1 MNSPTDRPRDGHS
14 SDENSSTHHSS
25 EQHWIAQHSRP
36 VIFLIL
42 TFGLLGAYLAFTIP
56 VSVFPETNF
65 PRVLI
70 AVDNGVMPIDQMTVT
85 VTRPIEEA
93 VNSVP
98 GLLTVRSITSR
109 GSAEVDLYFR
119 WDVDMFQTLQYVNAA
134 ISRVQAELPASAK
147 IEAHRLTFAAFPVI
161 GYSMTSDSMPQT
173 KLWEMA
179 TYEMKPRLNRLDGV
193 STVIVQGGQEPEF
206 QITPDPAK
214 LLAASVTVSDI
225 LDAVR
230 RTNLVD
236 SPGLLER
243 NHQLYLGLVNG
254 QVKTPE
260 EIANAVI
267 KNTPAGIPVR
277 IGDISTVAADVKPVY
292 TVVTAN
298 GKPAVL
304 LNINRQPDGN
314 TVQVAQEVHDEID
327 RLRKTLPPGVQIQ
340 PFYDQSI
347 IVGDSIKS
355 VRDAI
360 LLGLILASI
369 ILVVFLRDWGT
380 SLVAGLVIPVTV
392 MVTFIALKV
401 MGQTFNLM
409 TLGGLAAAVG
419 LVIDDAI
426 VVVENIVLH
435 RDSGQGRLEAIR
447 SALKEITVPL
457 IGSTIT
463 PVVVFIPLIVITGV
477 TGVFFRAL
485 AVTMT
490 VSLLTSLALAV
501 TWTPTLSQYFIKGK
515 REKDGHPSSESEAA
529 PGSSAPPE
537 NRQEADSEKNE
548 KEDAMKLL
556 AAEEKH
562 LSGFFLRVVNFHER
576 WLRRALERPL
586 LLIIFSVALIGASY
600 LCYTFSGSDL
610 LPEMDEGGFTI
621 DYIMPAGSSLAETN
635 RVVSHVEAMLREVP
649 EVEST
654 SRRTGLQLGLAAVTE
669 ANTGD
674 ILVKLKAKRKRT
686 IDDIMSDI
694 RADIKQQEPAL
705 DVDFIQVLQDMIG
718 DLTSAP
724 QPIEIKL
731 FSQDPK
737 QLEAWAPKVADAIGK
752 IKGVVDILNGIDN
765 TISGPAVTFQVD
777 TSVAARA
784 GFTAEEVALDAAAI
798 LEGEPAPTPVVTN
811 DRAYPLRVRFPAA
824 NRASLEAMRDTLLVS
839 SSGHTATLGAL
850 SSVVESPGQT
860 EVRRENLQRDVAV
873 TARLEG
879 RSLGSGMAD
888 VQKVIAGLHIP
899 PSIRVEYGGTYAE
912 QQRSFHDLV
921 IVLILAVLLLFI
933 VLLFEFGTFAAPIAI
948 LSSALLSTSGVFIA
962 LLITRTTFNISSFMG
977 MIMVIGIVAK
987 NGILLLDADQKMRAL
1002 GFDTE
1007 KAMLQA
1013 ARRRL
1018 RPIVMTALATIAGM
1032 LPLAFAIGAG
1042 SQMLQPL
1049 AIAVIGG
1056 VLISMVLSLIITPAV
1071 HFYLSGKGESAVAP
1085 VPASE

>member
-1 MNSPTDRPRDGHS
+1 M
-14 SDENSSTHHSS
+14 
-25 EQHWIAQHSRP
+25 
-36 VIFLIL
+36 LI
-42 TFGLLGAYLAFTIP
+42 G
-56 VSVFPETNF
+56 
-65 PRVLI
+65 
-70 AVDNGVMPIDQMTVT
+70 VDNGVMPIDQMMVT

-98 GLLTVRSITSR
+98 GLASIRSVTSR
-109 GSAEVDLYFR
+109 GSAEVDLYFS

-134 ISRVQAELPASAK
+134 ISRVQPELPSTAK
-147 IEAHRLTFAAFPVI
+147 VEAHRLTFAAFPVI
-161 GYSMTSDSMPQT
+161 GYSLTSDTTSQT
-173 KLWEMA
+173 SLWEMA

-206 QITPDPAK
+206 LVTPDPAK
-214 LLAASVTVSDI
+214 LLLTSITVTDI

-243 NHQLYLGLVNG
+243 NHQLFLGLVNG
-254 QVKTPE
+254 QVRSVAD
-260 EIANAVI
+260 IRDAVV
-267 KNTPAGIPVR
+267 KSNPSGVPVR
-277 IGDISTVAADVKPVY
+277 IGDIAEVSTGVKPIY

-314 TVQVAQEVHDEID
+314 TVQVANEVHDEIE
-327 RLRKTLPPGVQIQ
+327 RIRKTLPPGINIQ

-347 IVGDSIKS
+347 IVNESIKS

-380 SLVAGLVIPVTV
+380 SLVAALVIPVTV
-392 MVTFIALKV
+392 LSTFIALKI

-435 RDSGQGRLEAIR
+435 RDLGQSRLGAIQ

-457 IGSTIT
+457 VGSTIT
-463 PVVVFIPLIVITGV
+463 PIVVFVPLISITGV

-485 AVTMT
+485 AITMSI
-490 VSLLTSLALAV
+490 SLLTSLALALS
-501 TWTPTLSQYFIKGK
+501 WTPILSQWFIKRGAVT
-515 REKDGHPSSESEAA
+515 SESNSGEK
-529 PGSSAPPE
+529 SV
-537 NRQEADSEKNE
+537 EADATEDP
-548 KEDAMKLL
+548 DAMA

-562 LSGFFLRVVNFHER
+562 LSGFFLRIVNFHGV
-576 WLRRALERPL
+576 WLRRALERPWL
-586 LLIIFSVALIGASY
+586 LVISGAALVLLSY
-600 LCYTFSGSDL
+600 VCYSFSGSDL
-610 LPEMDEGGFTI
+610 LPEMDEGGFVV

-635 RVVSHVEAMLREVP
+635 RVVGHVEQMLREVP

-674 ILVKLKAKRKRT
+674 ILVKLKDKRSRG
-686 IDDIMSDI
+686 IDEIIADV
-694 RADIKQQEPAL
+694 RADIKNAEPGL
-705 DVDFIQVLQDMIG
+705 DVEFIQVLQDMIG

-724 QPIEIKL
+724 EPIQIKL

-737 QLEAWAPKVADAIGK
+737 QLEEWAPKVAESISK
-752 IKGVVDILNGIDN
+752 IKGVVDVLDGIDN
-765 TISGPAVTFQVD
+765 AISGPAVTFQVD
-777 TSVAARA
+777 PSIAARA
-784 GFTAEEVALDAAAI
+784 GFSVEEVALDASAI

-811 DRAYPLRVRFPAA
+811 DRAYLLRVRFPAA
-824 NRASLEAMRDTLLVS
+824 NRASLEAMKDTLLVS
-839 SSGHTATLGAL
+839 GTGHTATLGTLATI
-850 SSVVESPGQT
+850 VENPGQT
-860 EVRRENLQRDVAV
+860 EIRRENLQRDVAV

-879 RSLGSGMAD
+879 RSLGSGMSD
-888 VQKVIAGLHIP
+888 VQKAIKDLRIP
-899 PSIRVEYGGTYAE
+899 SSIRVEYGGTYAE

-921 IVLILAVLLLFI
+921 LVLVFAVLLLFM
-933 VLLFEFGTFAAPIAI
+933 VLLFEFGTFAAPAAI
-948 LSSALLSTSGVFIA
+948 LASALLSTSGVFIA

-977 MIMVIGIVAK
+977 LIMVIGIVAK
-987 NGILLLDADQKMRAL
+987 NGILLLDADQRLRHTGMSA
-1002 GFDTE
+1002 E
-1007 KAMLQA
+1007 EAMLQA

-1032 LPLAFAIGAG
+1032 LPLAFALGAG

-1056 VLISMVLSLIITPAV
+1056 VTISMVLSLVITPAA
-1071 HFYLSGKGESAVAP
+1071 HFYLSDKDGPKTGAATQE
-1085 VPASE
+1085 

>member
-1 MNSPTDRPRDGHS
+1 VNSPKVGH
-14 SDENSSTHHSS
+14 ETK
-25 EQHWIAQHSRP
+25 QHWIGQHSRP
-36 VIFLIL
+36 VIFVIL
-42 TFGLLGAYLAFTIP
+42 TLGLLGAYLAITIP
-56 VSVFPETNF
+56 VSVFPSTDF

-70 AVDNGVMPIDQMTVT
+70 AVDNGVMPIDQMMVT
-85 VTRPIEEA
+85 ITRPLEEA

-109 GSAEVDLYFR
+109 GSAEIDLYFR

-134 ISRVQAELPASAK
+134 ISRVQAELPSTAK
-147 IEAHRLTFAAFPVI
+147 IEAHRLTFAAFPII
-161 GYSMTSDSMPQT
+161 GYSLTSDTMPQT

-179 TYEMKPRLNRLDGV
+179 TYEMKPRLNRLEGV

-206 QITPDPAK
+206 HITPDPAK
-214 LLAASVTVSDI
+214 LLTAGVTVSDI
-225 LDAVR
+225 LDSVR

-254 QVKTPE
+254 QVRTPE
-260 EIANAVI
+260 EIANAVV

-277 IGDISTVAADVKPVY
+277 IGDIATVAAGVKPVY

-314 TVQVAQEVHDEID
+314 TVEVAREVHDEIE
-327 RLRKTLPPGVQIQ
+327 RIRKTLPPGIQIQ

-347 IVGDSIKS
+347 IVGESIKS

-380 SLVAGLVIPVTV
+380 SLVAGLVIPVTI
-392 MVTFIALKV
+392 MVTFIVLK
-401 MGQTFNLM
+401 MLGQTFNLM

-435 RDSGQGRLEAIR
+435 RDAGQGRLQSIA
-447 SALKEITVPL
+447 SALKEITIPL

-501 TWTPTLSQYFIKGK
+501 TWTPTLSQYFIKG
-515 REKDGHPSSESEAA
+515 RHGKDDHRSEPEAPHPS
-529 PGSSAPPE
+529 PSSAE
-537 NRQEADSEKNE
+537 NRASENGE
-548 KEDAMKLL
+548 DEDAMKLL

-576 WLRRALERPL
+576 WLRQALEKPRL
-586 LLIIFSVALIGASY
+586 LLIFSVALIAVSY
-600 LCYTFSGSDL
+600 VCYHFADSGL
-610 LPEMDEGGFTI
+610 LPEMDEGGFVI

-635 RVVSHVEAMLREVP
+635 RVVSHVEQMLRELP

-674 ILVKLKAKRKRT
+674 ILVKLKAKRDR
-686 IDDIMSDI
+686 DIEEIIADV
-694 RADIKQQEPAL
+694 RADIKKQEPAL

-731 FSQDPK
+731 FSQNPK
-737 QLEAWAPKVADAIGK
+737 QLEEWAPKVADAIGK
-752 IKGVVDILNGIDN
+752 IDGVVDLLNGIDN

-777 TSVAARA
+777 PSVAARA
-784 GFTAEEVALDAAAI
+784 GFTAEEVALDASAI
-798 LEGEPAPTPVVTN
+798 LEGEPAPTPVVAN
-811 DRAYPLRVRFPAA
+811 DRAYTLRVRFPAS

-839 SSGHTATLGAL
+839 STGHTATLGAL
-850 SSVVESPGQT
+850 ANVVEVPGQT
-860 EVRRENLQRDVAV
+860 EIRRENLQRDVAV

-879 RSLGSGMAD
+879 RGLGSGMAD
-888 VQKVIAGLHIP
+888 VQRVVAGLHMP
-899 PSIRVEYGGTYAE
+899 SSIRVEYGGTYAE

-921 IVLILAVLLLFI
+921 IVLILAILLLFI

-987 NGILLLDADQKMRAL
+987 NGILLLDADQKMSAL
-1002 GFDTE
+1002 GLPAD
-1007 KAMLQA
+1007 KAILQA
-1013 ARRRL
+1013 GRRRL
-1018 RPIVMTALATIAGM
+1018 RPIVMTALATVAGM

-1049 AIAVIGG
+1049 AISVIGG

-1071 HFYLSGKGESAVAP
+1071 HYYLSRKNGSHAGEP
-1085 VPASE
+1085 LPAAE

>member
-1 MNSPTDRPRDGHS
+1 MNSP
-14 SDENSSTHHSS
+14 ENGNKS
-25 EQHWIAQHSRP
+25 QYWVAQHSRP

-42 TFGLLGAYLAFTIP
+42 TLALLGAYLAFTIP
-56 VSVFPETNF
+56 VSVFPSTDF
-65 PRVLI
+65 PRVLV
-70 AVDNGVMPIDQMTVT
+70 AVDNGVMPIDQMMVT
-85 VTRPIEEA
+85 ITRPLEEA

-109 GSAEVDLYFR
+109 GSAEIDLYFR

-134 ISRVQAELPASAK
+134 ISRVQPELPATAK
-147 IEAHRLTFAAFPVI
+147 IEAHRLTFAAFPI
-161 GYSMTSDSMPQT
+161 IAYSLTSETMPQT

-179 TYEMKPRLNRLDGV
+179 TYEMKPRLNRLEGV

-214 LLAASVTVSDI
+214 LLTASVTVSDI

-254 QVKTPE
+254 QVHTPQ

-277 IGDISTVAADVKPVY
+277 IGDIATVAPSVRPVY

-314 TVQVAQEVHDEID
+314 TVQVAQEVHDEIESIK
-327 RLRKTLPPGVQIQ
+327 KTLPPGIRIE

-347 IVGDSIKS
+347 IVEGSIKS

-369 ILVVFLRDWGT
+369 ILVLFLRDWGT

-392 MVTFIALKV
+392 MVTFIALKL
-401 MGQTFNLM
+401 MGESFNLM
-409 TLGGLAAAVG
+409 TLGGMAAAVG

-435 RDSGQGRLEAIR
+435 RDLGQSRIEAIR
-447 SALKEITVPL
+447 SALKEITIPL
-457 IGSTIT
+457 VGSTIT

-477 TGVFFRAL
+477 YGVFFRAL

-490 VSLLTSLALAV
+490 VSLLTSLGLAV
-501 TWTPTLSQYFIKGK
+501 TWTPNLSQYFIKGK
-515 REKDGHPSSESEAA
+515 NEKNGMPA
-529 PGSSAPPE
+529 PGEATTTE
-537 NRQEADSEKNE
+537 GQEVAGSDE
-548 KEDAMKLL
+548 ATKLL

-586 LLIIFSVALIGASY
+586 LLVVFSGALIVVSFV
-600 LCYTFSGSDL
+600 CFQFTDTDL
-610 LPEMDEGGFTI
+610 LPEMDEGGFVI

-635 RVVSHVEAMLREVP
+635 RVVGHVEAMLREVP

-654 SRRTGLQLGLAAVTE
+654 SRRTGLQLGLASVTE

-674 ILVKLKAKRKRT
+674 ILVKLKAKRDR
-686 IDDIMSDI
+686 DIEEIISDV
-694 RADIKQQEPAL
+694 RADIKKQEPAL
-705 DVDFIQVLQDMIG
+705 DVEFIQVLQDMIG

-724 QPIEIKL
+724 EPIQIKL

-737 QLEAWAPKVADAIGK
+737 QLEEWAPKVADAIGK
-752 IKGVVDILNGIDN
+752 IHGVVDILNGIDN
-765 TISGPAVTFQVD
+765 TISGPAVTFQVEP
-777 TSVAARA
+777 SVAARA
-784 GFTAEEVALDAAAI
+784 GFTAEEVALDASAI
-798 LEGEPAPTPVVTN
+798 LEGEPAPTPVIVN
-811 DRAYPLRVRFPAA
+811 DRAYTLRVRFPAV

-839 SSGHTATLGAL
+839 GTGHTATLGAL
-850 SSVVESPGQT
+850 ASIVETPGQT
-860 EVRRENLQRDVAV
+860 EIRRENLLRDVAI

-879 RSLGSGMAD
+879 RGLGSGMAD
-888 VQKVIAGLHIP
+888 VQKTVAGLHL
-899 PSIRVEYGGTYAE
+899 PSNIRVVYGGQYEE
-912 QQRSFHDLV
+912 QQRNFHGFV
-921 IVLILAVLLLFI
+921 IVLILAILLLFI
-933 VLLFEFGTFAAPIAI
+933 VLLFEFGSFGAPIAI

-987 NGILLLDADQKMRAL
+987 NGILLLDADQKMRSL
-1002 GFDTE
+1002 GE
-1007 KAMLQA
+1007 PAERAMLLA

-1018 RPIVMTALATIAGM
+1018 RPIVMTALATVAGM

-1071 HFYLSGKGESAVAP
+1071 YFYLGEKKEAQELP
-1085 VPASE
+1085 PAAG

>member
-1 MNSPTDRPRDGHS
+1 MNHKK
-14 SDENSSTHHSS
+14 S
-25 EQHWIAQHSRP
+25 EHWVARHSRP
-36 VIFLIL
+36 MIFLIL
-42 TFGLLGAYLAFTIP
+42 TLALLGGYLAFTIP
-56 VSVFPETNF
+56 VSVFPNTNF

-70 AVDNGVMPIDQMTVT
+70 AVDNGVMPIDQMMVT

-119 WDVDMFQTLQYVNAA
+119 WDLDMFQTLQYVNAA
-134 ISRVQAELPASAK
+134 LSRVQPELPPTAK
-147 IEAHRLTFAAFPVI
+147 VEAHRMTFASFPI
-161 GYSMTSDSMPQT
+161 LGYSVTSATVPQT
-173 KLWEMA
+173 RLWEMA

-193 STVIVQGGQEPEF
+193 ATVIIQGGQEPEF

-214 LLAASVTVSDI
+214 LLAASVTVTDI

-243 NHQLYLGLVNG
+243 NHQLFLGLING
-254 QVKTPE
+254 QVQTPE
-260 EIANAVI
+260 QIAGTVI
-267 KNTPAGIPVR
+267 KNTPGGIPVR
-277 IGDISTVAADVKPVY
+277 IGDVAAVSPNVKPVY

-314 TVQVAQEVHDEID
+314 TVQVADEVHTEIE
-327 RLRKTLPPGVQIQ
+327 RIRKTMPPGVDIQ
-340 PFYDQSI
+340 PFYDQSV
-347 IVGDSIKS
+347 IVSESIKS

-360 LLGLILASI
+360 LLGLVLASI

-401 MGQTFNLM
+401 MGQTFDLM

-435 RDSGQGRLEAIR
+435 RDAGQGRLEAIE
-447 SALKEITVPL
+447 SALREITAPL

-463 PVVVFIPLIVITGV
+463 PVVVFIPLIAITGV

-485 AVTMT
+485 AVTMS
-490 VSLLTSLALAV
+490 VALLTSLVLAV
-501 TWTPTLSQYFIKGK
+501 TWTPNLSQYFIRGK
-515 REKDGHPSSESEAA
+515 REKKDGESTSSDGEEPASEIKDTPA
-529 PGSSAPPE
+529 GGVSE
-537 NRQEADSEKNE
+537 NQTEADTVQR
-548 KEDAMKLL
+548 LL
-556 AAEEKH
+556 AAEEAH

-576 WLRRALERPL
+576 WLRRALQRPVL
-586 LLIIFSVALIGASY
+586 LVIFSLVLVAVSY
-600 LCYTFSGSDL
+600 VCYHFSGSDL
-610 LPEMDEGGFTI
+610 LPAMDEGGFVL

-635 RVVSHVEAMLREVP
+635 RVVGHVEQILRDTP

-674 ILVKLKAKRKRT
+674 VLVKLKSKRDRDVEEVMADVRAK
-686 IDDIMSDI
+686 
-694 RADIKQQEPAL
+694 IKQQEPAL
-705 DVDFIQVLQDMIG
+705 DMDFIQVLQDMIG

-724 QPIEIKL
+724 EPIQIKL
-731 FSQDPK
+731 FSEDPK
-737 QLEAWAPKVADAIGK
+737 QLADWAPKVADAIQK
-752 IKGVVDILNGIDN
+752 VNGVVDVLNGIDN

-777 TSVAARA
+777 PSVAARA
-784 GFTAEEVALDAAAI
+784 GFTAEEIAVDASAI

-811 DRAYPLRVRFPAA
+811 GRAYTLRVRFPEA
-824 NRASLEAMRDTLLVS
+824 NRASLEAMRDTLLIS
-839 SSGHTATLGAL
+839 SNGHTATLGAL
-850 SSVVESPGQT
+850 ATVVETPGQT
-860 EVRRENLQRDVAV
+860 EIRRENLQRQVAV

-879 RSLGSGMAD
+879 TNLGSGIAA
-888 VQKVIAGLHIP
+888 VQKAVNALHL
-899 PSIRVEYGGTYAE
+899 PSNIRIEYGGTYEE

-921 IVLILAVLLLFI
+921 VVLILAVLLLFI
-933 VLLFEFGTFAAPIAI
+933 VLLFEFGTFAAPVAI

-987 NGILLLDADQKMRAL
+987 NGILLLDADQRMAAA
-1002 GFDTE
+1002 GMNAED
-1007 KAMLQA
+1007 AILQA
-1013 ARRRL
+1013 GRRRL
-1018 RPIVMTALATIAGM
+1018 RPIVMTALATVAGM

-1071 HFYLSGKGESAVAP
+1071 HFYLGERHS
-1085 VPASE
+1085 S

>member
-1 MNSPTDRPRDGHS
+1 M
-14 SDENSSTHHSS
+14 
-25 EQHWIAQHSRP
+25 
-36 VIFLIL
+36 IFLIL
-42 TFGLLGAYLAFTIP
+42 TLALLGGYLAFTIP
-56 VSVFPETNF
+56 VSVFPSTNF

-70 AVDNGVMPIDQMTVT
+70 AVDNGVMPIDQMMVT

-119 WDVDMFQTLQYVNAA
+119 WDLDMFQTLQYVNAA
-134 ISRVQAELPASAK
+134 LSRVQPDLPVTAK
-147 IEAHRLTFAAFPVI
+147 VEAHRMTFASFPI
-161 GYSMTSDSMPQT
+161 LGYSITSATVPQT
-173 KLWEMA
+173 RLWEMA

-193 STVIVQGGQEPEF
+193 ATVIIQGGQEPEF

-214 LLAASVTVSDI
+214 LLTAGVTVTDI

-243 NHQLYLGLVNG
+243 NHQLFLGLING
-254 QVKTPE
+254 QVQTPE
-260 EIANAVI
+260 QIAGTVI
-267 KNTPAGIPVR
+267 KSTTAGIPVR
-277 IGDISTVAADVKPVY
+277 IGDVASVAPDVKPVY

-314 TVQVAQEVHDEID
+314 TVQVAYEVHAAIDEI
-327 RLRKTLPPGVQIQ
+327 RKTLPPGVEIQ
-340 PFYDQSI
+340 PFYDQSV
-347 IVGDSIKS
+347 IVSESIKS

-401 MGQTFNLM
+401 MGQTFDLM

-435 RDSGQGRLEAIR
+435 RDAGQGRLEAIE
-447 SALKEITVPL
+447 SALREITVPL

-463 PVVVFIPLIVITGV
+463 PVVVFIPLIAITGV

-485 AVTMT
+485 AVTMS
-490 VSLLTSLALAV
+490 VSLLTSLALAL
-501 TWTPTLSQYFIKGK
+501 TWTPNLSQYFIRGN
-515 REKDGHPSSESEAA
+515 REKESGKSAAVEAEA
-529 PGSSAPPE
+529 NSAATPE
-537 NRQEADSEKNE
+537 ASADA
-548 KEDAMKLL
+548 DANADNAQRLL
-556 AAEEKH
+556 AAEEAH
-562 LSGFFLRVVNFHER
+562 LSGFFLRIVNFHER
-576 WLRRALERPL
+576 WLRRALERPRL
-586 LLIIFSVALIGASY
+586 LLLFSLVLIAVSY
-600 LCYTFSGSDL
+600 VCYHFSGSDL
-610 LPEMDEGGFTI
+610 LPEMDEGGFVL
-621 DYIMPAGSSLAETN
+621 DYLMPAGSSLTETN
-635 RVVSHVEAMLREVP
+635 RVVSHIEELLRNTP

-669 ANTGD
+669 ANYGD
-674 ILVKLKAKRKRT
+674 ILVKLKGKRHRG
-686 IDDIMSDI
+686 IDEVIAEV
-694 RADIKQQEPAL
+694 RGKVTQQEPAL
-705 DVDFIQVLQDMIG
+705 NVEFTQVLQDMIG

-724 QPIEIKL
+724 EPVQIKL

-737 QLEAWAPKVADAIGK
+737 LLAEWAPKVSEEIQK
-752 IKGVVDILNGIDN
+752 IKGVVDVLNGIEN
-765 TISGPAVTFQVD
+765 TVSGPAVTFQVD
-777 TSVAARA
+777 PSVAARS
-784 GFTAEEVALDAAAI
+784 GFTGEEIAVDAAAI
-798 LEGEPAPTPVVTN
+798 LEGEPAPTPVITN
-811 DRAYPLRVRFPAA
+811 GRAYTLRVRFPAA

-850 SSVVESPGQT
+850 STVVETPGQT
-860 EVRRENLQRDVAV
+860 EIRRENLQRMVAV

-879 RSLGSGMAD
+879 TNLGSGMAA
-888 VQKVIAGLHIP
+888 VQKTVSGLHL
-899 PSIRVEYGGTYAE
+899 PSTIRVEYGGTYQE

-921 IVLILAVLLLFI
+921 VVLVLAVLLLFI
-933 VLLFEFGTFAAPIAI
+933 VLLFEFGAFAAPVAI

-987 NGILLLDADQKMRAL
+987 NGILLLDADQRMRL
-1002 GFDTE
+1002 QGFSAQD
-1007 KAMLQA
+1007 AILQA
-1013 ARRRL
+1013 GRRRL
-1018 RPIVMTALATIAGM
+1018 RPIVMTALATVAGM

-1071 HFYLSGKGESAVAP
+1071 HFYLTGKKGKLPNEAI
-1085 VPASE
+1085 